1 MEIQRERAMSD
12 QETKNREWQAVL
24 RDLKQETDPEK
35 LSEKLQQVEGLIL
48 DRLQELYRK
57 NDSGEEH
64 EALQEAL
71 STLRIVKRDKL
82 GFPDWQ

>member
-1 MEIQRERAMSD
+1 MTDKLAKD
-12 QETKNREWQAVL
+12 REWQAVL
-24 RDLKQETDPEK
+24 RDLEQETDPEK
-35 LSEKLQQVEGLIL
+35 LSEKLQQVEALIL

-57 NDSGEEH
+57 NDGGQEH
-64 EALQEAL
+64 EALKQAL

>member
-1 MEIQRERAMSD
+1 MSD
-12 QETKNREWQAVL
+12 QETKDREWQAVL
-24 RDLKQETDPEK
+24 QELKQETDPEK

-48 DRLQELYRK
+48 DRLQELHRK
-57 NDSGEEH
+57 DDGGEEH
-64 EALQEAL
+64 EALKEAL

>member
-1 MEIQRERAMSD
+1 MSD
-12 QETKNREWQAVL
+12 QETKSSEWQAVL
-24 RDLKQETDPEK
+24 QELKRETDPEK
-35 LSEKLQQVEGLIL
+35 LSAKLQEVEGLIL

-57 NDSGEEH
+57 DDDSEEH
-64 EALQEAL
+64 EALKEAL

>member
-1 MEIQRERAMSD
+1 MSN

-24 RDLKQETDPEK
+24 VELKQESDPEK
-35 LSEKLQQVEGLIL
+35 LSAKLQEVEGLIL

-57 NDSGEEH
+57 DDGSEEH
-64 EALQEAL
+64 EALKEAL